1 MGAAPLGETENLF
14 PPLRT
19 ECLQG
24 DHVSIVRQ
32 FRAAFIRFIALSAV
46 AHTRRT
52 EIRHFAGLFQPLTQA
67 IDTGSSA
74 SLVRL
79 AS

>member
-1 MGAAPLGETENLF
+1 
-14 PPLRT
+14 
-19 ECLQG
+19 
-24 DHVSIVRQ
+24 VRQ